1 MTLSNRSS
9 SSRSRC
15 DTRLVAAVA
24 TAALGSSA
32 IFVLIVGF
40 LLKESWP
47 ALSTIGPARFLF
59 DPAWRPTEGLFG
71 LAPML
76 SASLAASVGAVILAT
91 PLGVASAI
99 FCRHYA
105 PPPIGWI
112 HRWSM
117 ALLSGVPSVVI
128 GLWGLTAIVPLIGRF
143 EPPGASLLAGI
154 LILTVM
160 ITPTIALT
168 SGAALDSL
176 PDAYGRGAVALG
188 LSREATLA
196 HVLLPAARGGV
207 AAGILLAA
215 ARALGETMAIVMV
228 SGNVVQAPLSLFDPV
243 RTLTA
248 NIALEMAYATGSH
261 RASLFVSGLILT
273 ALVIALAAAA
283 WRLSRERCHG

>member
-1 MTLSNRSS
+1 MTSSNRSS
-9 SSRSRC
+9 SSPSRH
-15 DTRLVAAVA
+15 DAGLG
-24 TAALGSSA
+24 TAAAIAALVSSA
-32 IFVLIVGF
+32 ICVLIIGF

-47 ALSTIGPARFLF
+47 ALSRIGAARFLS
-59 DPAWRPTEGLFG
+59 DPAWRPTEELFG

-76 SASLAASVGAVILAT
+76 SASLAASAGAILVAT

-105 PPPIGWI
+105 SPAIARI
-112 HRWSM
+112 HHWSM
-117 ALLSGVPSVVI
+117 VLLSGVPSVVI

-154 LILTVM
+154 LILTLM
-160 ITPTIALT
+160 IAPTIALT
-168 SGAALDSL
+168 TGAALDL
-176 PDAYGRGAVALG
+176 VPDAYWRGAAALG
-188 LSREATLA
+188 LSREGTLA

-215 ARALGETMAIVMV
+215 VRALGETMAIVMV
-228 SGNVVQAPLSLFDPV
+228 SGNVVQTPVSLFDPV

-261 RASLFVSGLILT
+261 RASLFVSGLVLT
-273 ALVIALAAAA
+273 ALVLALAAAA
-283 WRLSRERCHG
+283 WRLSGDRGHA

>member
-9 SSRSRC
+9 SSRSRRE
-15 DTRLVAAVA
+15 TPLVAAAA
-24 TAALGSSA
+24 TAALVSSA

-47 ALSTIGPARFLF
+47 ALSKIGPVRFFL

-76 SASLAASVGAVILAT
+76 SASLAASTGAVILAT

-105 PPPIGWI
+105 PPAIARI
-112 HRWSM
+112 HYWSM
-117 ALLSGVPSVVI
+117 ALLSGIPSVVI

-154 LILTVM
+154 LILTLM
-160 ITPTIALT
+160 ITPTIALM
-168 SGAALDSL
+168 SGVAMDSL
-176 PDAYGRGAVALG
+176 PDEYGRGAAALG
-188 LSREATLA
+188 LSREATLT
-196 HVLLPAARGGV
+196 HVLLPAARGGI

-228 SGNVVQAPLSLFDPV
+228 SGNVVQSPTGLFDPV

-273 ALVIALAAAA
+273 VLVMAIAASA
-283 WRLSRERCHG
+283 WRFSEDRGHG